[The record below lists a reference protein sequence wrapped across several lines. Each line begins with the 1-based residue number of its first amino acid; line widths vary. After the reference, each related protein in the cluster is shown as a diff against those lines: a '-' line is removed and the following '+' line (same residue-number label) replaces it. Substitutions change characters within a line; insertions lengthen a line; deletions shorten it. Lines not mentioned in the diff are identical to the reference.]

1 MLDPEDGVD
10 EVMAPSVRN
19 ADAFLP
25 SASQIH
31 PLTFAK
37 NLPNQFGILKTSLDA
52 HKVISARYCV
62 NFAFTV
68 KTQGFE
74 FVKTLLFAHMA

>member
-1 MLDPEDGVD
+1 MYSHGQTINQLLDPEDGVD
-10 EVMAPSVRN
+10 ELMALSVRN
-19 ADAFLP
+19 TDAFLP

-52 HKVISARYCV
+52 HKVISARYKAIAV
-62 NFAFTV
+62 
-68 KTQGFE
+68 
-74 FVKTLLFAHMA
+74 

>member
-1 MLDPEDGVD
+1 MYSHGQSIDELFDPEDGVD
-10 EVMAPSVRN
+10 ELIAPSVRN

-25 SASQIH
+25 SASQTH

-52 HKVISARYCV
+52 HKVISARYKAIAV
-62 NFAFTV
+62 
-68 KTQGFE
+68 
-74 FVKTLLFAHMA
+74 